1 MTRVSLRFA
10 VLALSL
16 MLAVTA
22 FAKPRSE
29 NITLYHDATVNGTNL
44 PAGEYTVKYEVEGSN
59 AQVRFM
65 QRNKQVA
72 TATGQVKTL
81 STKTRANQ
89 VVLDTGGN
97 MRSIFEIDFGGT
109 DVALTFG
116 STGTAV
122 GK

>member
-29 NITLYHDATVNGTNL
+29 HMTLYHDATVNGTNL
-44 PAGEYTVKYEVEGSN
+44 PAGDYTVKYDDEVSSV
-59 AQVRFM
+59 QVRFM
-65 QRNKQVA
+65 QHNKQVA

-81 STKTRANQ
+81 SKKTGSSQ
-89 VVLDTGGN
+89 VVLDTEGN
-97 MRSIFEIDFGGT
+97 MRSISEIDFGGK
-109 DVALTFG
+109 DEALTFG
-116 STGTAV
+116 SNGTAV

>member
-10 VLALSL
+10 VLALSV

-29 NITLYHDATVNGTNL
+29 NITLYHDATVNGTSL
-44 PAGEYTVKYEVEGSN
+44 PAGEYTVKYDVEGSN
-59 AQVRFM
+59 AQVWFM
-65 QRNKQVA
+65 QGSKQVA

-81 STKTRANQ
+81 SKKTGSSQ
-89 VVLDTGGN
+89 VVLDTDGN
-97 MRSIFEIDFGGT
+97 MRSISEIDFGGK

-116 STGTAV
+116 SNGTAA

>member
-1 MTRVSLRFA
+1 MTRLSLRFA

-16 MLAVTA
+16 MLAITA

-44 PAGEYTVKYEVEGSN
+44 PAGEYTVKYDVEGSN

-65 QRNKQVA
+65 QGNKQVA
-72 TATGQVKTL
+72 AATGQVKTL
-81 STKTRANQ
+81 SKKTGSSQ
-89 VVLDTGGN
+89 VVLDTEGN
-97 MRSIFEIDFGGT
+97 MRSISEIDFGGK
-109 DVALTFG
+109 DEALTFG
-116 STGTAV
+116 SNGTAA

>member
-10 VLALSL
+10 VLAVSL
-16 MLAVTA
+16 TLAVTA

-29 NITLYHDATVNGTNL
+29 NITLYQDATVNGTNL
-44 PAGEYTVKYEVEGSN
+44 PAGEYTVKYDVEGSN

-65 QRNKQVA
+65 QGSKQVA

-81 STKTRANQ
+81 SKKTGSSQ
-89 VVLDTGGN
+89 VVLDTEGN
-97 MRSIFEIDFGGT
+97 MRSISEIDFGGK

-116 STGTAV
+116 SNGTEA